1 MCTTVTISYTI
12 SYKMVQMYS
21 KFKYHVKLKIISGV
35 KMVWNYLAEI
45 SSALYLI
52 VILIYSRRHSL
63 FPNERNR
70 FFIRMVGFVFITI
83 ILSIITV
90 FLSQNFALFPSS
102 INLFIHTL
110 FFLVYPWISVLF
122 FYYTLFVIYED
133 KEMQIFK
140 IQLYTFVFIALY
152 SVLVFL
158 NLKYAFMF
166 TIDQTNGYQAQTF
179 EFLIFASAYIYMFLM
194 LIYIELNRSIID
206 ESLRLILITYALITS
221 IFVTIQ
227 FFYPELLLA
236 GTAAG
241 LSILIMYLY
250 IQSKELVSDYL
261 THLPNRVAYES
272 IIKNRL
278 KSKKHLNSMVV
289 SLKDFKNVNNMYGQ
303 KNGDILLREL
313 STFFIELVGRVNV
326 FRYSGDK
333 FALLYYVDQF
343 QTHEL
348 IDKIMQRFKL
358 AWVVNDSTIYIESN
372 IVHVNISQHVND
384 QFEAVSLID
393 YLNEHVKSLNSRIP
407 IFSTPNSLAEVNRKA
422 ILSAYIK
429 KALDE
434 NLFEIVIQPIFSMA
448 SHQYNHGEIL
458 VRLNHPTLGQI
469 SPMELIP
476 IAEESGQ
483 IIELG
488 LDVLKKALQFLVD
501 CTSHNVDIKT
511 VSVNFSVVQM
521 NDANLIQDLKTV
533 LDDFPNYVNK
543 IVIEITE
550 SIFIADYQRIIEQMF
565 GLNELG
571 IQFYLDDFGT
581 GYSNIINVIKLPLSV
596 IKIDKSLI
604 YESINQPSNR
614 MLIHGLC
621 DAFKE
626 AGMKVLAEGIEN
638 EEQLAIVNSMPID
651 YIQGFLLSK
660 PLALKDAIDF
670 YKKHQV

>member
-1 MCTTVTISYTI
+1 
-12 SYKMVQMYS
+12 MVQMYS

-272 IIKNRL
+272 VIKNRL

-458 VRLNHPTLGQI
+458 LRLNHPTLGQI

>member
-1 MCTTVTISYTI
+1 
-12 SYKMVQMYS
+12 MYS
-21 KFKYHVKLKIISGV
+21 KFKYHVKLNIISGD

-45 SSALYLI
+45 ASALYLI

-63 FPNERNR
+63 LPNDRNR
-70 FFIRMVGFVFITI
+70 FFIRMVGIVFVTI

-90 FLSQNFALFPSS
+90 FSTQHFALIPRS

-122 FYYTLFVIYED
+122 FYYTLYVIYED
-133 KEMQIFK
+133 KEKQIFK
-140 IQLYTFVFIALY
+140 IQLYTFIFIAFY

-166 TIDQTNGYQAQTF
+166 TINQTQGYQARTF
-179 EFLIFASAYIYMFLM
+179 EFLIFVTAYIYMFLM
-194 LIYIELNRSIID
+194 LIYIELNRLIID
-206 ESLRLILITYALITS
+206 ETLRLILITYVLITS
-221 IFVTIQ
+221 TFVTIQ

-261 THLPNRVAYES
+261 THLPNRVAFES
-272 IIKNRL
+272 VIKNRL
-278 KSKKHLNSMVV
+278 KSKKQLNSIVV

-303 KNGDILLREL
+303 KNGDSLLREL
-313 STFFIELVGRVNV
+313 SIFFIKLVGRVNV

-348 IDKIMQRFKL
+348 IGKIVQRFKL
-358 AWVVNDSTIYIESN
+358 AWVVNDSTIYIETN
-372 IVHVNISQHVND
+372 IVHVNISQHVSN

-393 YLNEHVKSLNSRIP
+393 YLNEHVKRMNSRIP
-407 IFSTPNSLAEVNRKA
+407 IFSTPDSLVEVNRKS

-429 KALDE
+429 KALNED
-434 NLFEIVIQPIFSMA
+434 LFEIVIQPIFSIA
-448 SHQYNHGEIL
+448 SRQYNHGEVL
-458 VRLNHPTLGQI
+458 LRLNHPIFGQI

-488 LDVLKKALQFLVD
+488 LEVLKKSLQFLVD
-501 CTSHNVDIKT
+501 CKLYNVNIKT

-521 NDANLIQDLKTV
+521 NDANLIQDLKRV
-533 LDDFPNYVNK
+533 LDDFPNYMNK

-550 SIFIADYQRIIEQMF
+550 SIFIADYQRIIQQMF
-565 GLNELG
+565 ELNELG

-604 YESINQPSNR
+604 YASINKPSNR

-638 EEQLAIVNSMPID
+638 EEQLAIVSSMPID
-651 YIQGFLLSK
+651 YLQGFLLSK
-660 PLALKDAIDF
+660 PLALEDAIDF